1 MAVDFQYQST
11 LSNVKDARILN
22 TSYGQLVPGTK
33 LDKNSH
39 LGNPPRLQMQLQF
52 NRNVPAHPANLAIRY
67 SNPGP
72 IIIEKLTQSH
82 SNGHIQHK
90 GDNDVQSSR
99 TSLPFSVVSEE
110 RLNLAVQ
117 MAKRDMKR
125 KHLEETLKQEVA
137 KKSQGKSSNP
147 QMSAETVN
155 KRLGNIAEGSRSK
168 TQAHLKNRQQL
179 HSEVT
184 SSGAK
189 VYVYTPNDSILQP
202 AFSHSPP
209 THDPGPGPKLSPQ
222 RESDKSVQ
230 EVRRLQKELS
240 KYIQKIEELAKKER
254 SEEVLDPDEER
265 RDRIRRQGQSVRSA
279 RILYMLQQQ
288 VKEIQEDLEKLSP
301 RKIKHTKKSLAM
313 SRLAAAHRAA
323 IRALQM
329 FVTQFNDQ
337 AEQQVPIH
345 YKELGQL
352 IRQLSLCSAR
362 LDKEADSYLS
372 DTIIS
377 LLQQTENLDTLLE
390 KKQTPK
396 KVKKSPSRNQSR
408 SSPARELFPDRQQST
423 SPRRE
428 KKAPVLKEQE
438 PPEQTGWAVTK
449 QLLPETQYVPVTRN
463 LGSHLDKDQQSKHGD
478 NMSAPSTN
486 ASLKEGGESP
496 IQTRVLIKDAQLESE
511 PLKNKGVLLAERPQ
525 GFRQAQKLRP
535 NQPTVKHARFQ
546 AKTLAFRLKENRPPA
561 KDNKIPWVSPNPTS
575 PPASPRRV
583 IWGKMKASPSKS
595 FAKGD
600 SNRNLAAL
608 QMDHKEKRQLTAAE
622 KEAIRL
628 AWLESETARRM
639 DELNKLRREETDI
652 ARRIRSDLVSPI
664 RLSPQDH
671 LGTHVGKEKDAV
683 HAAMLSEML
692 LNDVLE
698 DTAQDL
704 WSLERY
710 KKLHSEAIAMQGS
723 PDLEIMM
730 QRVEEIERYQESVRS
745 RFNQIVYAGPE
756 FWANEEKEG
765 RENASIDKRPVSPH
779 PIRITKTVGH
789 KDPEVSIVLER
800 PLEGEALGEDVA
812 AEEESEVRSDALRPL
827 PQEVAW
833 MNKGRTFL
841 SIPRQMLQSVHDYCD
856 RYQRHLR
863 LTSHE
868 TVGGFNPWQVTE
880 SLAEDLLEGALC
892 DVAAE
897 LQDVCEDYAEAVFT
911 SEFLQPAT

>member
-449 QLLPETQYVPVTRN
+449 QLLPEETQYVPVTRN

-575 PPASPRRV
+575 PPASPR
-583 IWGKMKASPSKS
+583 
-595 FAKGD
+595 
-600 SNRNLAAL
+600 
-608 QMDHKEKRQLTAAE
+608 
-622 KEAIRL
+622 
-628 AWLESETARRM
+628 
-639 DELNKLRREETDI
+639 
-652 ARRIRSDLVSPI
+652 RSDLVSPI